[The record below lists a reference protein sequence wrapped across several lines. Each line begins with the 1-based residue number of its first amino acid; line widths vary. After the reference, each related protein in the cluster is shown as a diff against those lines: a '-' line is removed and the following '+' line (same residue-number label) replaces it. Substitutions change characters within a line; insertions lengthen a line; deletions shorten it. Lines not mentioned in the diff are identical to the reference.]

1 MMQNSS
7 GVLSGTK
14 TYFEGLKRVCVSYEC
29 FQQYLWH
36 HNVHIQTLQ
45 LIYALWTSL
54 CLFLVVCVDGRL
66 PITY

>member
-1 MMQNSS
+1 MMQNSR
-7 GVLSGTK
+7 GVVLSGTK

-45 LIYALWTSL
+45 LSYMPCGHLYVSSWS
-54 CLFLVVCVDGRL
+54 FV
-66 PITY
+66 